1 MYVVKSSNLGL
12 GWELLIF
19 SIPSR
24 TSRSLW
30 FRSYQE
36 LVEHSQEIHEAT
48 LVNEQGD
55 TGKLQCPLPLCSST
69 FSKRGGMLYSL
80 DAALLG
86 YFQSIHGTRYRICLR
101 SCCFGLETR
110 IIIKI
115 STHPCYPVD
124 SLLWPFLI

>member
-1 MYVVKSSNLGL
+1 MGGRHDTFKIYGARKLSTVYVCILYIVKSSNLGL

-86 YFQSIHGTRYRICLR
+86 YFQY
-101 SCCFGLETR
+101 
-110 IIIKI
+110 
-115 STHPCYPVD
+115 
-124 SLLWPFLI
+124 LLLDRERQ